1 MTTTSSRQ
9 VHGMAPLIRF
19 TLLALYTALVLPL
32 PLMATGELR
41 RLLWGGGLLGLL
53 LLVAL
58 TSEQVILDE
67 EQLQVTHPRWCSWWL
82 RRGWHLRWSQVAG
95 LTPVATS
102 QGGRVF
108 YVRSKGGAIPETPG
122 TQRSYLLP
130 QRVERFD
137 AFLARFRAL
146 SGVST
151 EGVSRISPP
160 WTYQVL
166 AVMTTLLL
174 VGEAVAFAWAP

>member
-1 MTTTSSRQ
+1 MTAASSRQ

-19 TLLALYTALVLPL
+19 TLLALYVALVAPL
-32 PLMATGELR
+32 PVMASGDLR
-41 RLLWGGGLLGLL
+41 RLLWAGGLVGLL

-58 TSEQVILDE
+58 TSERVVVDE
-67 EQLQVTHPRWCSWWL
+67 DGIEVSHPAWCAWCL
-82 RRGWHLRWSQVAG
+82 RRGWQLAWSQVAG

-102 QGGRVF
+102 QGGRVY
-108 YVRSKGGAIPETPG
+108 YVRAKGASNPETPG
-122 TQRSYLLP
+122 APRSYLLP
-130 QRVERFD
+130 QRVERFED
-137 AFLARFRAL
+137 FLARFSAL

-166 AVMTTLLL
+166 ALMTSLLL
-174 VGEAVAFAWAP
+174 VGEAAALAWPR